1 MTVTEFLSRAN
12 KRTAKVLPPAVAG
25 AVAALIAY
33 YAMEVGGVWK
43 SPGVSWGG
51 FIPGWLFGI
60 CFTLLAS
67 VCFAYLC
74 HRKAL
79 QHPATANIAAITGTA
94 TILALTWWP
103 TRQCDMV
110 GGVAAGLTGAGIV
123 AALAVL
129 VGVVSS
135 QARKARQNID
145 TDRDDSI
152 DQSATKPE
160 EWYVGIVPFV
170 QIVLALIMVLVAYL
184 ALTNEELSES
194 RTKLLAFAGIGIT
207 AASSISPKLDLR
219 TILAAGGAV
228 VSVIGAY
235 IEAEQAL
242 TASNS
247 EIGIWTILIA
257 TGIVTGALVMRLAF
271 ISHFAVRALIAPVL
285 AGVAV
290 WSIASFAALIPAV
303 FISVGCDLPETWGL
317 VSMLVAVAAGLIV
330 GIGTAVGTAA
340 IAIRSWWTARAAR
353 SASRGWLP

>member
-1 MTVTEFLSRAN
+1 MTVTELLSCAN
-12 KRTAKVLPPAVAG
+12 KHTAKVLPPVVAG

-33 YAMEVGGVWK
+33 YAMEVAGVWK

-60 CFTLLAS
+60 CFTMLAA
-67 VCFAYLC
+67 VCFAYLS

-94 TILALTWWP
+94 TMLALTWWP

-110 GGVAAGLTGAGIV
+110 GGVAAGLTTAGIV
-123 AALAVL
+123 GALAVL
-129 VGVVSS
+129 VSVVSS
-135 QARKARQNID
+135 QARQAHQNTDI
-145 TDRDDSI
+145 DRDGSI
-152 DQSATKPE
+152 DQSDTKPE

-170 QIVLALIMVLVAYL
+170 QIVIALIMVLVAYL
-184 ALTNEELSES
+184 ALTNEDLSGS

-228 VSVIGAY
+228 ISVIGAY
-235 IEAEQAL
+235 IEADQAL

-247 EIGIWTILIA
+247 EVGIWTILIA
-257 TGIVTGALVMRLAF
+257 AGIVAGALVMRLAF
-271 ISHFAVRALIAPVL
+271 ISHFWVRVLIAPLL
-285 AGVAV
+285 AGVAA
-290 WSIASFAALIPAV
+290 WSIASFTALIPAV
-303 FISVGCDLPETWGL
+303 FISVGCDLPETWGA

-330 GIGTAVGTAA
+330 GLGTTGVTAA
-340 IAIRSWWTARAAR
+340 IAIRSRRTT
-353 SASRGWLP
+353 